1 MSGGVMFG
9 RCECC
14 GKEKPLQRTY
24 FRYPINCQCH
34 NNQHFELIDHC
45 ADCMPQKPKET
56 KVCLSVQQIDEI
68 AALREE
74 NDLQRHSI
82 QQLSAQVG
90 GAEGRT
96 LNASRNS
103 VNLRPRK
110 MMGPGLS
117 KITHEYKDGP
127 SFFPRP
133 RRRDPEREKLEAAGW
148 RSAVTI
154 ANLQAFIVTNKKYLK
169 GGKPRKCPCR
179 ARKVP
184 PSHE

>member
-1 MSGGVMFG
+1 MSGDVMFG

-82 QQLSAQVG
+82 QQLSAQVAG
-90 GAEGRT
+90 LREGLKWLRSISYTHEDDLNPWPSKETRDYIDGLITSPNPGAEI
-96 LNASRNS
+96 
-103 VNLRPRK
+103 
-110 MMGPGLS
+110 M
-117 KITHEYKDGP
+117 
-127 SFFPRP
+127 
-133 RRRDPEREKLEAAGW
+133 ERMKKLEAVAEAARDYREHEYLASTDKW
-148 RSAVTI
+148 HEVIDRLDKSLDALEAVT
-154 ANLQAFIVTNKKYLK
+154 
-169 GGKPRKCPCR
+169 PCP
-179 ARKVP
+179 
-184 PSHE
+184 